1 MASPRPDPLRRVDR
15 VLAPLTW
22 LIAAFATVVLL
33 AGPELIGADT
43 TAGQGPTPAEA
54 TSSGAGVFASAG
66 CGGCHTL
73 AAAGATGSVG
83 PNLDELRPDAAT
95 VSAVVSNGS
104 GAMPAFDGQLTAA
117 DIQAVSDFV
126 AAAAGR

>member
-22 LIAAFATVVLL
+22 LIAAFAIVVLL
-33 AGPELIGADT
+33 AGPELIGADK
-43 TAGQGPTPAEA
+43 TAGSGSTPAEA
-54 TSSGAGVFASAG
+54 GSSGASVFASAG

-83 PNLDELRPDAAT
+83 PNLDELKPDAAT

-104 GAMPAFDGQLTAA
+104 GAMPAFGGQLTAA
-117 DIQAVSDFV
+117 DIEAVSDFV
-126 AAAAGR
+126 ASSAGR